1 MKEKDN
7 LTIYE
12 KLVRSRIFF
21 IFLIPISLALLI
33 GIFQQFYYRY
43 QVKKDLDKLD
53 TEIANFNK
61 QKEDLNNLLDYY
73 KNESNLENEAR
84 VRLNL
89 KKEGEKVV
97 IILPAATSTEK
108 SGGISSQGSENIEN
122 LPNYK
127 QWWHYFFPPKAPKG
141 H

>member
-12 KLVRSRIFF
+12 KLLKSKFFF
-21 IFLIPISLALLI
+21 IFLVPIFLALLV

-43 QVKKDLDKLD
+43 QVKKELDGFK
-53 TEIANFNK
+53 TEMANYNK
-61 QKEDLNNLLDYY
+61 QKEDLNKLIDYY
-73 KNESNLENEAR
+73 KNETNLESEAR
-84 VRLNL
+84 IRLNL

-97 IILPAATSTEK
+97 IILPTATSTENN
-108 SGGISSQGSENIEN
+108 GMLSQKDIEN

-127 QWWHYFFPPKAPKG
+127 QWWYYFFGDWLK
-141 H
+141 

>member
-12 KLVRSRIFF
+12 KLARSRIFF
-21 IFLIPISLALLI
+21 IFLIPIFIALSI
-33 GIFQQFYYRY
+33 GIFQQFYHRY

-53 TEIANFNK
+53 AEIANFNQ
-61 QKEDLNNLLDYY
+61 QKKDLNNLLDYY
-73 KNESNLENEAR
+73 KSESNLENEAR

-89 KKEGEKVV
+89 KKEGEEVV
-97 IILPAATSTEK
+97 IILPTATSTESDK
-108 SGGISSQGSENIEN
+108 ISSRKNIEN
-122 LPNYK
+122 MPNYK
-127 QWWHYFFPPKAPKG
+127 QWWYYFFPPKVPKE

>member
-12 KLVRSRIFF
+12 KLIRSRIFF
-21 IFLIPISLALLI
+21 IFLIPIFLALLI
-33 GIFQQFYYRY
+33 GVFQQFYHRY

-53 TEIANFNK
+53 AEIVNFNK
-61 QKEDLNNLLDYY
+61 QKKDLSNLLEYY

-97 IILPAATSTEK
+97 IILPSATSTDENN
-108 SGGISSQGSENIEN
+108 GINSQEPENTEN

-127 QWWHYFFPPKAPKG
+127 QWWYYFFPRD
-141 H
+141 

>member
-12 KLVRSRIFF
+12 KLIRSRIFF
-21 IFLIPISLALLI
+21 IVLIPIFLALLI

-53 TEIANFNK
+53 AEIANFNK
-61 QKEDLNNLLDYY
+61 QKEDLSNLLDDF
-73 KNESNLENEAR
+73 KNKSYLENEAR

-89 KKEGEKVV
+89 KKEGEEVV
-97 IILPAATSTEK
+97 IILPTATSTEK
-108 SGGISSQGSENIEN
+108 SGEINSQGAENIEN

-127 QWWHYFFPPKAPKG
+127 QWWRFFFPRD
-141 H
+141 

>member
-21 IFLIPISLALLI
+21 IVLIPIFLALLV
-33 GIFQQFYYRY
+33 GIFQQFYHRY
-43 QVKKDLDKLD
+43 QVKKDLGKLD
-53 TEIANFNK
+53 AEIANFNK

-73 KNESNLENEAR
+73 KNESYLENEAR

-89 KKEGEKVV
+89 KKEGEEVV
-97 IILPAATSTEK
+97 IILPTATSTESDK
-108 SGGISSQGSENIEN
+108 ISSQRDTENM
-122 LPNYK
+122 PNYK
-127 QWWHYFFPPKAPKG
+127 QWWRYFFGKWLK
-141 H
+141 

>member
-12 KLVRSRIFF
+12 KLIRSRIFF
-21 IFLIPISLALLI
+21 VFLIPISLALLV

-43 QVKKDLDKLD
+43 QVKKDLDRLN

-89 KKEGEKVV
+89 KKEGENVV
-97 IILPAATSTEK
+97 IILPTATSTESDK
-108 SGGISSQGSENIEN
+108 ISSQRDIEN
-122 LPNYK
+122 MPNYK
-127 QWWHYFFPPKAPKG
+127 QWWHYFFSNWFK
-141 H
+141 

>member
-21 IFLIPISLALLI
+21 IFLIPIFLALLI
-33 GIFQQFYYRY
+33 GIFQQFYHRY

-53 TEIANFNK
+53 AEIANFNK

-89 KKEGEKVV
+89 KKEGEEVV
-97 IILPAATSTEK
+97 IILPAATSTESDK
-108 SGGISSQGSENIEN
+108 ISSQKDIEN
-122 LPNYK
+122 MPNYK
-127 QWWHYFFPPKAPKG
+127 QWWYYFFPRD
-141 H
+141 

>member
-7 LTIYE
+7 STVYE
-12 KLVRSRIFF
+12 RLLKSRIFF
-21 IFLIPISLALLI
+21 IFLIPIFLALLI
-33 GIFQQFYYRY
+33 GIFQQFYHRY
-43 QVKKDLDKLD
+43 QVKKDLSKLN

-97 IILPAATSTEK
+97 IILPTATSTEK
-108 SGGISSQGSENIEN
+108 SGGINSQGFENIEN

-127 QWWHYFFPPKAPKG
+127 QWWHYFFSKWLK
-141 H
+141 

>member
-12 KLVRSRIFF
+12 KLIRSRIFF
-21 IFLIPISLALLI
+21 VFLIPISLALLV

-43 QVKKDLDKLD
+43 QVKKDLDRLD

-89 KKEGEKVV
+89 KKEGENVV
-97 IILPAATSTEK
+97 IILPTRLQPRVIKYPRKEILKICQITNN
-108 SGGISSQGSENIEN
+108 GGIIFSAIG
-122 LPNYK
+122 
-127 QWWHYFFPPKAPKG
+127 
-141 H
+141 

>member
-7 LTIYE
+7 LTVYE
-12 KLVRSRIFF
+12 KLIRSRVFF
-21 IFLIPISLALLI
+21 IFLIPILLVLLI
-33 GIFQQFYYRY
+33 GIFQQFYHRY
-43 QVKKDLDKLD
+43 QVKKNLGKLD
-53 TEIANFNK
+53 AEIANFNK
-61 QKEDLNNLLDYY
+61 QKEDLSNLLDYY

-97 IILPAATSTEK
+97 IILPTATST
-108 SGGISSQGSENIEN
+108 SENEIFDDIEN

-127 QWWHYFFPPKAPKG
+127 QWWHYFFRRD
-141 H
+141 